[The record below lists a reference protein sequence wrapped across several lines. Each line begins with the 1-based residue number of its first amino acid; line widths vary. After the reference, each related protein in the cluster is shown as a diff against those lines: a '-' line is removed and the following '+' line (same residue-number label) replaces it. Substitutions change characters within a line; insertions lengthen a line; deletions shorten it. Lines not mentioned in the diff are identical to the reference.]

1 MVADELMKAILQE
14 TEITLLGS
22 TKTTHT
28 WKYQVKMSR
37 ESNFAAF
44 AGSLLKTL
52 DGGMRISFRE
62 SLSPSDQFGRLKRWK
77 VYLPKLNQKK
87 PMQADVVFCRILRKI
102 RFFQHHAIPGPS
114 WIDPMTMIFYSP
126 VEKSYIS
133 LLSKKNDETIPLS
146 LKKKFMHQTIR
157 LIQHAGQT
165 SGVFFK
171 GYHMTH
177 RKNVKK
183 IWRKKSLKK

>member
-1 MVADELMKAILQE
+1 MK
-14 TEITLLGS
+14 
-22 TKTTHT
+22 
-28 WKYQVKMSR
+28 
-37 ESNFAAF
+37 
-44 AGSLLKTL
+44 
-52 DGGMRISFRE
+52 
-62 SLSPSDQFGRLKRWK
+62 SLSSKINPEKTNASRCCVLSNSSENK
-77 VYLPKLNQKK
+77 V
-87 PMQADVVFCRILRKI
+87 
-102 RFFQHHAIPGPS
+102 FQHHAIPGPS

-171 GYHMTH
+171 VWHFDEKQGLDRTRHFEG
-177 RKNVKK
+177 
-183 IWRKKSLKK
+183 